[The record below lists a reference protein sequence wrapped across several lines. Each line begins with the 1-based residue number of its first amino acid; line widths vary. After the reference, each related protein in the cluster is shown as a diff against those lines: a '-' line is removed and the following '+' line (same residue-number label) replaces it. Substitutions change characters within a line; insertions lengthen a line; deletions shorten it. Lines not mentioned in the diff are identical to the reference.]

1 MDALRKQAS
10 KLRDQV
16 AKQQQAVI
24 KQFSTSGYEHS
35 DVMVIDELELQR
47 HQQLEK
53 LYRSTRSGKVTMH
66 KLITLSMIFR
76 HLFSCALFLLSKLGT
91 KLSEDCCKYGV
102 ENVSD
107 EILGKAASIYG
118 DARKHVEKEQED
130 FTRLLFSQILEPLR
144 AMINGAP
151 LEDARHLAQRY
162 SRMRQEAETQAA
174 EVSRRQARVR
184 EAPIPENVT
193 KLHAAEARMQ
203 ELKANM
209 AVLGKEASAALAA
222 VESQQQR
229 LTFQRLVA
237 MVEGERTYHERVA
250 AILHQIEAE
259 MVSDKQRR
267 ESAPP
272 AVPSNLMSDKTKY
285 FWLRSCEAP
294 PQKRF
299 FSVSPRGAASVRFFN
314 HDWYITGMKGLQCS
328 WDGPAMH
335 GFEASSDKELSL
347 AIGDYVVVRKVSPS
361 GWSEGE
367 CKGRNGWFPSAYVE
381 RRQRLPNT
389 NGTPD
394 FY

>member
-1 MDALRKQAS
+1 VCQISPVGSLIFR
-10 KLRDQV
+10 
-16 AKQQQAVI
+16 AVI
-24 KQFSTSGYEHS
+24 KQFSASGYEHS
-35 DVMVIDELELQR
+35 DVMVIDELEMQR
-47 HQQLEK
+47 HQHLEK
-53 LYRSTRSGKVTMH
+53 LYRSTRSGKEFQRELV
-66 KLITLSMIFR
+66 KAAEA
-76 HLFSCALFLLSKLGT
+76 FSSIGYKHIEAGT
-91 KLSEDCCKYGV
+91 KLSEECCKYGV
-102 ENVSD
+102 ENADD
-107 EILGKAASIYG
+107 EILAKAASIYG

-144 AMINGAP
+144 AMIAGAP
-151 LEDARHLAQRY
+151 LEDAQ
-162 SRMRQEAETQAA
+162 
-174 EVSRRQARVR
+174 VSRRQARVR
-184 EAPIPENVT
+184 ESPIPENVT
-193 KLHAAEARMQ
+193 KLHAAEARMH

-272 AVPSNLMSDKTKY
+272 TVPSNLLSDKTKY
-285 FWLRSCEAP
+285 FLAE
-294 PQKRF
+294 
-299 FSVSPRGAASVRFFN
+299 
-314 HDWYITGMKGLQCS
+314 
-328 WDGPAMH
+328 AMH

-367 CKGRNGWFPSAYVE
+367 CRGRNGWFPSAYVE
-381 RRQRLPNT
+381 RRQRLPTT
-389 NGTPD
+389 NGAHD